1 MVRDTSWPYAHGIK
15 QQIILYVTERLNIEK
30 NAVCTQEPSIKTVSC
45 RDMMLF
51 LTHYWL
57 QDVNAI
63 FEVCTLAWMKL
74 PFL

>member
-1 MVRDTSWPYAHGIK
+1 
-15 QQIILYVTERLNIEK
+15 
-30 NAVCTQEPSIKTVSC
+30 
-45 RDMMLF
+45 MMLF

-74 PFL
+74 PFLWEATLLFM